1 MSCSSVKT
9 LLLNYEN
16 EADRI
21 TELAEAGPEWGVKA
35 ALALAYF
42 HGNSME
48 EGKEAAYHLK
58 CIRTELLSLE
68 RTALS
73 AELMFRNAGTSEAI
87 ESSSRLAPY
96 VFTTLS
102 KED

>member
-1 MSCSSVKT
+1 MVPSSVKT

-21 TELAEAGPEWGVKA
+21 TVAEAGPEWGVKA

-48 EGKEAAYHLK
+48 EGKEQL
-58 CIRTELLSLE
+58 I
-68 RTALS
+68 
-73 AELMFRNAGTSEAI
+73 I
-87 ESSSRLAPY
+87 
-96 VFTTLS
+96 
-102 KED
+102 